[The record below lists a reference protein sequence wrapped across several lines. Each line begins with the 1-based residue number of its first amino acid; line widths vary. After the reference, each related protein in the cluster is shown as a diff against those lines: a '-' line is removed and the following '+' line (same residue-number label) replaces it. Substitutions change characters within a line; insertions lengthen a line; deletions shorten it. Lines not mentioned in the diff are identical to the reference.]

1 MNSKSEGPG
10 EQSWNYE
17 GVVDNQL
24 TNRLVYNSPFSFD
37 ELQGIGGYLA
47 IEEIPSQNSLV
58 GGHPE
63 ALNSLWQ
70 ISPESD
76 VWVKRQGRELAIV
89 MKMDGLWGV
98 QKLLPLPEGVESP
111 STAIVWCNSDQ
122 LNVLNSGHIW
132 SCSFDGIWIRET
144 DTELL
149 LSGMVELGL
158 VQTQTISMK
167 ACS

>member
-1 MNSKSEGPG
+1 MKSWFYQQMNLWGMMAFSAFVPVISGVDSTNSKSEGPG

-24 TNRLVYNSPFSFD
+24 TNRLGYNSPFSFD

-47 IEEIPSQNSLV
+47 IEEIPSQNSLL

-89 MKMDGLWGV
+89 MKMDGL
-98 QKLLPLPEGVESP
+98 
-111 STAIVWCNSDQ
+111 
-122 LNVLNSGHIW
+122 
-132 SCSFDGIWIRET
+132 
-144 DTELL
+144 
-149 LSGMVELGL
+149 
-158 VQTQTISMK
+158 
-167 ACS
+167 